1 MSAFPRLIPA
11 RGALLRGLLLGLVL
25 AVAAALAAPAAN
37 AAAYRYWG
45 YFQLKGDAWSF
56 SQQGSAKVVPADGS
70 VEGWRW
76 AAVDEKDMRTPRD
89 VLSFDEICGGTP
101 AESGKKRVGV
111 VLDFGRVA
119 DAEWGNPP
127 SPTAKC
133 ALVDPKA
140 NGTQVLQAVTQVRTG
155 TGGMICGLNQWP
167 SKDCG
172 GAVPALSS
180 NAAAK
185 DQPVTIAA
193 ADNAAATKDDSVAAW
208 KIVVPAALVLVL
220 LLGALFL
227 VVRRRRA
234 DSDV

>member
-1 MSAFPRLIPA
+1 MSALLPSRA
-11 RGALLRGLLLGLVL
+11 GAVVRAAVLGLLLALIGV
-25 AVAAALAAPAAN
+25 LAAPSAN

-56 SQQGSAKVVPADGS
+56 SPKGSAQIIPANGS

-76 AAVDEKDMRTPRD
+76 AAVGDKDSRTPRD
-89 VLSFDEICGGTP
+89 VLTFDQICGNTP
-101 AESGKKRVGV
+101 AEAGKKRVGV

-119 DAEWGNPP
+119 DAEYGNPP

-133 ALVDPKA
+133 AVVPTAA
-140 NGTQVLQAVTQVRTG
+140 NGTQVLQAATQVRTG
-155 TGGMICGLNQWP
+155 AKGMICGLNQWP
-167 SKDCG
+167 SKGCG

-185 DQPVTIAA
+185 DVPVTIAA
-193 ADNAAATKDDSVAAW
+193 ADNAAATKDEGVAAW
-208 KIVVPAALVLVL
+208 KIVVPAAVVLVL

-227 VVRRRRA
+227 VLRRRRA
-234 DSDV
+234 DVDA